1 MAPGEEV
8 AVVVAVAV
16 EAVVTEDQAMGPD
29 QGMVRA
35 VAAEVLL
42 EGMDMVVAAAAVV
55 VRVRELVALGMGPG
69 KDLATELAA
78 VLPVDMGVAEVVEV
92 EVAVARVVVPD
103 MAMEVVKDTA
113 LGLALVVVLPAAAV
127 DMVAVVVVAKVGLAM
142 ALVQDMDQVKD
153 TDKVVLMEEA
163 MEAVVAV
170 VAAVVKVVV
179 ALAMDLDPAPVMEA
193 ATTTDI
199 IRLFLRARYMLYKY
213 VTRHESVLLHGMLA
227 VSIVCV
233 TPQGL

>member
-78 VLPVDMGVAEVVEV
+78 VLPVDMGVAEVV

>member
-1 MAPGEEV
+1 M
-8 AVVVAVAV
+8 AVVVAV

-42 EGMDMVVAAAAVV
+42 EGMDMVAAAVAVV
-55 VRVRELVALGMGPG
+55 VRARELVALGTGPG

-78 VLPVDMGVAEVVEV
+78 VLPVDMGVAEVV

-113 LGLALVVVLPAAAV
+113 LGLALVVVLLAAAV
-127 DMVAVVVVAKVGLAM
+127 DMVAVVAAAKVGLAM
-142 ALVQDMDQVKD
+142 ALALALARDMDQVKD

-163 MEAVVAV
+163 MEAVVGV
-170 VAAVVKVVV
+170 EAAVVKVLV
-179 ALAMDLDPAPVMEA
+179 ALAMDLDPAPVMEV

-199 IRLFLRARYMLYKY
+199 TRLFFRARNMLYKY
-213 VTRHESVLLHGMLA
+213 VTRHE
-227 VSIVCV
+227 
-233 TPQGL
+233 

>member
-8 AVVVAVAV
+8 AVVVAV

-42 EGMDMVVAAAAVV
+42 EGMDMVAAAVAVV
-55 VRVRELVALGMGPG
+55 VRARELVALGTGPG

-113 LGLALVVVLPAAAV
+113 LGLALVVVLLAAAV
-127 DMVAVVVVAKVGLAM
+127 DMVAVVAAAKVGLAM
-142 ALVQDMDQVKD
+142 ALALALARDMDQVKD

-170 VAAVVKVVV
+170 EVVVVKVVV
-179 ALAMDLDPAPVMEA
+179 ALAMGLDPAPVMEV

-199 IRLFLRARYMLYKY
+199 TRLFFRARNMLYKY
-213 VTRHESVLLHGMLA
+213 VTRHE
-227 VSIVCV
+227 
-233 TPQGL
+233 

>member
-8 AVVVAVAV
+8 AVVVAV

-92 EVAVARVVVPD
+92 AVARVVVPD

-113 LGLALVVVLPAAAV
+113 LGLALVVVLLAAAV
-127 DMVAVVVVAKVGLAM
+127 DMVAVVAAAKVGLAM
-142 ALVQDMDQVKD
+142 ALALALARDMDQVKD

-170 VAAVVKVVV
+170 EVAVVKVVV
-179 ALAMDLDPAPVMEA
+179 ALAMGLDPAPVMEV

-199 IRLFLRARYMLYKY
+199 TRLFFRARNMLYKY
-213 VTRHESVLLHGMLA
+213 VTRHE
-227 VSIVCV
+227 
-233 TPQGL
+233 

>member
-92 EVAVARVVVPD
+92 AVARVVVPD

-153 TDKVVLMEEA
+153 TDKVV
-163 MEAVVAV
+163 
-170 VAAVVKVVV
+170 V

>member
-1 MAPGEEV
+1 M
-8 AVVVAVAV
+8 VAV

-42 EGMDMVVAAAAVV
+42 EGMDMVAAAVAVV
-55 VRVRELVALGMGPG
+55 VRARELVALGTGPG

-92 EVAVARVVVPD
+92 EVAVARVAVPD

-113 LGLALVVVLPAAAV
+113 LGLALVVVLLAAAV
-127 DMVAVVVVAKVGLAM
+127 DMVAVVAAAKVGLAM
-142 ALVQDMDQVKD
+142 ALALALARDMDQVKD

-170 VAAVVKVVV
+170 EVAVVKVVV
-179 ALAMDLDPAPVMEA
+179 ALAMGLDPAPVMEVA
-193 ATTTDI
+193 VGNNPYKPYTYDG
-199 IRLFLRARYMLYKY
+199 RA
-213 VTRHESVLLHGMLA
+213 
-227 VSIVCV
+227 
-233 TPQGL
+233 

>member
-1 MAPGEEV
+1 M
-8 AVVVAVAV
+8 AVVVAV

-42 EGMDMVVAAAAVV
+42 EGMDMVAAAVAVV
-55 VRVRELVALGMGPG
+55 VRARELVALGTGPG

-78 VLPVDMGVAEVVEV
+78 VLPVDMGVAEV

-113 LGLALVVVLPAAAV
+113 LGLALVVVLLAAAV
-127 DMVAVVVVAKVGLAM
+127 DMVAVVAAAKVGLAM
-142 ALVQDMDQVKD
+142 ALALALARDMDQVKD

-170 VAAVVKVVV
+170 EVVVVKVVV
-179 ALAMDLDPAPVMEA
+179 ALAMGLDPAPVMEV

-199 IRLFLRARYMLYKY
+199 TRLFFRARNMLYKY
-213 VTRHESVLLHGMLA
+213 VTRHE
-227 VSIVCV
+227 
-233 TPQGL
+233 